1 METKTK
7 NMANQSLLSDALRK
21 YDQMLEKHDVT
32 NQRLANI
39 ENRLENIEN
48 RVGNVES
55 EMFKLNLQTVENTR
69 AIFKLADRVEVVF
82 EHEKR
87 IIKLEST
94 VYK

>member
-7 NMANQSLLSDALRK
+7 NMENQSRIEELLSDALKK

-32 NQRLANI
+32 NA
-39 ENRLENIEN
+39 RLENIEN
-48 RVGNVES
+48 QLGSLES
-55 EMFKLNLQTVENTR
+55 EMFKLNIQTVENTR

-87 IIKLEST
+87 IIKLEGA

>member
-7 NMANQSLLSDALRK
+7 NMENQSRIEELLSDALKK

-32 NQRLANI
+32 NF
-39 ENRLENIEN
+39 RLENIEN
-48 RVGNVES
+48 RLGSLES
-55 EMFKLNLQTVENTR
+55 EMFKLNVQTAENTR
-69 AIFKLADRVEVVF
+69 AIFKLAERVEVVF